1 LLDAGGNA
9 WLVDAGGVGG
19 IAGGIPSFVDAGGIP
34 WLVDASGIPSFV
46 DASLLHPT
54 KLAANNSATKCHKVP
69 RCLLAL
75 KPTPNTLF
83 SEFGL
88 NSYSVADLPARK
100 PKVNGGS
107 SSAPKSASI
116 HGAMIT

>member
-1 LLDAGGNA
+1 MLDAGGNP

-19 IAGGIPSFVDAGGIP
+19 IAGGIPSFADAGGIP

-46 DASLLHPT
+46 DTSLLHPT

-69 RCLLAL
+69 RCLLVL
-75 KPTPNTLF
+75 KTTPNTVF

-88 NSYSVADLPARK
+88 NSYNVADLPARK
-100 PKVNGGS
+100 PKVNGRNS
-107 SSAPKSASI
+107 YAPKSASI
-116 HGAMIT
+116 HRAMIT